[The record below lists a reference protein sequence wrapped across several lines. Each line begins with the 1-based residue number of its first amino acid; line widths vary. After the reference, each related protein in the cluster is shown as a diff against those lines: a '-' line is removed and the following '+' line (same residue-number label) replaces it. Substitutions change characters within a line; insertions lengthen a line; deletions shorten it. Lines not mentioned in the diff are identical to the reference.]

1 MTESQSEKGNRVR
14 QKDGFHS
21 RSGSECGGKAEAR
34 QAVREVLKERL
45 NEEDKPAL
53 REEAIRQILE
63 EFLA

>member
-1 MTESQSEKGNRVR
+1 MRR
-14 QKDGFHS
+14 QKQKQG
-21 RSGSECGGKAEAR
+21 